1 MGKNDGNGEALSK
14 LVEVLTAYGPWPLVV
29 LCIGVTFVW
38 RLHKIIPAA
47 SSAWKQQKETDQSLE
62 HKRIT
67 FAKKNNAAITA
78 KAPSATQARK
88 SK

>member
-1 MGKNDGNGEALSK
+1 MGKNVGDGDVLSK
-14 LVEVLTAYGPWPLVV
+14 LVDVLAASGPWPLVV
-29 LCIGVTFVW
+29 LGIGVTFV
-38 RLHKIIPAA
+38 LQLPKIISAA

-67 FAKKNNAAITA
+67 FAKRNNIAITA